1 MIFWRL
7 VTKNKLEGNRMK
19 IKLCPQLRLNMNF
32 CIGLSIVY
40 YLVLVYLFFDIG
52 FAVVRDLPGLAL
64 LVLICGLVPV
74 LYWIP
79 YRKKLATIQIEENV
93 IRSCLNRKV
102 ACEVCTDRDVYYTV
116 FESDLFQGVRSRGT
130 YILLS
135 NEPFEKDRVTGKKG
149 VRYDT
154 SRQIV
159 LPYNEKTM
167 PLLSVEYWQ
176 SM

>member
-1 MIFWRL
+1 
-7 VTKNKLEGNRMK
+7 MK
-19 IKLCPQLRLNMNF
+19 MKLCPQLRLNMNF

-52 FAVVRDLPGLAL
+52 FAIVRDLPGLAF

-102 ACEVCTDRDVYYTV
+102 ECEICTDRDVYYTV

-130 YILLS
+130 YIILS
-135 NEPFEKDRVTGKKG
+135 NEPFEKDRVTGKKC
-149 VRYDT
+149 VRYDS

-167 PLLSVEYWQ
+167 PLLPVENWQ

>member
-1 MIFWRL
+1 
-7 VTKNKLEGNRMK
+7 MK
-19 IKLCPQLRLNMNF
+19 MKLCPQLRLNMNF

-52 FAVVRDLPGLAL
+52 VAVVRDLPGLAL

-93 IRSCLNRKV
+93 IRSCLSGKV
-102 ACEVCTDRDVYYTV
+102 ECEICTDRDVYYTV

-135 NEPFEKDRVTGKKG
+135 NEPFEKDWVTGKKG

-167 PLLSVEYWQ
+167 PLLPVENWQ
-176 SM
+176 AL

>member
-1 MIFWRL
+1 MI
-7 VTKNKLEGNRMK
+7 
-19 IKLCPQLRLNMNF
+19 IKLAPQLRLNMHF

-40 YLVLVYLFFDIG
+40 YLILVYLFFDIG

>member
-1 MIFWRL
+1 M
-7 VTKNKLEGNRMK
+7 T
-19 IKLCPQLRLNMNF
+19 IKLAPQLRLNMCVCAGF
-32 CIGLSIVY
+32 SVLYYLILGYLFSGIGLAI
-40 YLVLVYLFFDIG
+40 
-52 FAVVRDLPGLAL
+52 VRDLPGLAF
-64 LVLICGLVPV
+64 LVLICGLVPM

-79 YRKKLATIQIEENV
+79 YRKKLAMIQIEENV
-93 IRSCLNRKV
+93 IHSCLSRKV
-102 ACEVCTDRDVYYTV
+102 VCEVFTDQDVYYAV

-130 YILLS
+130 YIILS
-135 NEPFEKDRVTGKKG
+135 NEPFEKDQVIGKKG

-167 PLLSVEYWQ
+167 PLLPVEYWQ

>member
-1 MIFWRL
+1 
-7 VTKNKLEGNRMK
+7 MK
-19 IKLCPQLRLNMNF
+19 IKLAPQLRLNMHF

-40 YLVLVYLFFDIG
+40 YLVLVYLFYDIG
-52 FAVVRDLPGLAL
+52 FAIVRDLPGLAF
-64 LVLICGLVPV
+64 LVLICGLVPM

-79 YRKKLATIQIEENV
+79 YRKKLAMIQIEENV
-93 IRSCLNRKV
+93 IHSCLSRKV
-102 ACEVCTDRDVYYTV
+102 VCEVFTDQDVYYAV

-130 YILLS
+130 YIILS
-135 NEPFEKDRVTGKKG
+135 NEPFEKDQVIGKKG

-167 PLLSVEYWQ
+167 PLLPVEYWQ